1 MIVIRTTEGQ
11 KYQLPTED
19 EDEAIRLVKSQ
30 GVAENEILMIEMF
43 HETDD

>member
-1 MIVIRTTEGQ
+1 MIVIRTIDGQ

-30 GVAENEILMIEMF
+30 GVAENEILMIETF
-43 HETDD
+43 HEAID

>member
-30 GVAENEILMIEMF
+30 GVAENEIFTVEIF
-43 HETDD
+43 HED